1 MKMHKR
7 FMELREKLALNKT
20 EFANEIGLKSHNI
33 RDIENGKQKIP
44 IDLAIKIEE
53 KFSINGW
60 WLLTGK
66 GDMFLEKKDDVCTDI
81 ENHIG
86 DKEID
91 LLKSFRKLDKKKQ
104 EMYLFRIKA
113 DALEEEIKNDAN
125 HTQGDAKYA

>member
-1 MKMHKR
+1 MHKR
-7 FMELREKLALNKT
+7 FMELRDKLGLNKT
-20 EFANEIGLKSHNI
+20 ELANQLGLKSYNI
-33 RDIENGKQKIP
+33 RDIESGKQKIP
-44 IDLAIKIEE
+44 IELAEKIEE

-66 GDMFLEKKDDVCTDI
+66 GDMFLKKDRDICGDI

-91 LLKSFRKLDKKKQ
+91 LLKSFRKLDEKKQ

-125 HTQGDAKYA
+125 HIQGDAKYA

>member
-1 MKMHKR
+1 
-7 FMELREKLALNKT
+7 MELRDKLGLNKT
-20 EFANEIGLKSHNI
+20 EFANQLGLKSYNI
-33 RDIENGKQKIP
+33 RDIESGKQKIP
-44 IDLAIKIEE
+44 IELAEKIEE

-66 GDMFLEKKDDVCTDI
+66 GDMFLKKDGDICSDI

-91 LLKSFRKLDKKKQ
+91 LLKSFRKLDEKKQ

-125 HTQGDAKYA
+125 HIQGDAKYA